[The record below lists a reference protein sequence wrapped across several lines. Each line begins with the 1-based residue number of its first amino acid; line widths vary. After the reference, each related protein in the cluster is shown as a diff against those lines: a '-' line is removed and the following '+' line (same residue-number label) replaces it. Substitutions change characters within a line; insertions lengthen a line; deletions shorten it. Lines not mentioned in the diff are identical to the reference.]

1 MIAFGF
7 RFPGGRYHATPWGRH
22 VNEAAVAWP
31 PEPVRIL
38 RALIATWWR
47 KADQTRFPK
56 AALDDLI
63 DSLSAQP
70 PVFRLPPA
78 THTHVRAFMPAPV
91 TRALIF
97 DAFLKLDARAEMIVA
112 WPDAKLAEG
121 QRDLA
126 AHLLDRIGYLG
137 RAESWTEGRVVP
149 DWDGDFNAA
158 PRSNAARPIGD
169 NDAALDLL
177 CPLPPAAWHEECR
190 RLRPTP
196 SRRKANVKDVALM
209 ATLPERLCD
218 AIAVDTS
225 AWQAIGWS
233 SPPPMRRILYD
244 RPEIGPLPPR
254 GAPARARMSARR
266 AAGPEVARY
275 LLAGRPAPLVEDT
288 LKIGE
293 VLRRA
298 LMACCRDGNVPAEL
312 SGRDE
317 HGPMRA
323 DPQHAHA
330 FFLPEDADGDGFID
344 HLIVYTRQG
353 FSDEARHAL
362 DRLNRLWL
370 DAAAGRRDAE
380 EDRGRQEWR
389 VALDAIA
396 SPDSF
401 GLSALLG
408 RSAVWQ
414 SATPYLDSRHHKP
427 GRDGHGAPAERYRA
441 ALLLEWSRRFPE
453 QPPPDVQPVQ
463 AGGRFVIL
471 RDDGL
476 PRSLLRFARTRA
488 RGFGGPQPDTAGAS
502 LRLVFDEPQPGP
514 FAFGKHA
521 HLGMGLFRRIGAT

>member
-47 KADQTRFPK
+47 KADQARFPK

-63 DSLSAQP
+63 DALAARP

-78 THTHVRAFMPAPV
+78 THAHVRAFMPAPV
-91 TRALIF
+91 TRTLIF
-97 DAFLKLDARAEMIVA
+97 DAFLKLDAATEMIVA
-112 WPDAKLAEG
+112 WPGAELSEG
-121 QRDLA
+121 QRELA
-126 AHLLDRIGYLG
+126 AHLLDRVGYLG
-137 RAESWTEGRVVP
+137 RAESWAEGRVIP

-158 PRSNAARPIGD
+158 PRSRAAGRI
-169 NDAALDLL
+169 NDTVLDLL
-177 CPLPPAAWHEECR
+177 CPLTPTAWGEECR

-196 SRRKANVKDVALM
+196 SGKKVSAKDAALM
-209 ATLPERLCD
+209 DTLPERLCD

-244 RPEIGPLPPR
+244 GPEIGPLPTRFVPTR
-254 GAPARARMSARR
+254 SSLPARR
-266 AAGPEVARY
+266 AAGSEVARY
-275 LLAGRPAPLVEDT
+275 MLAGRPAPMVEDT
-288 LKIGE
+288 LRIGE

-298 LMACCRDGNVPAEL
+298 LMACCRDGKVPPEL

-344 HLIVYTRQG
+344 HLIVYARHG
-353 FSDEARHAL
+353 FSDEARFAL
-362 DRLNRLWL
+362 DRLSRLWL
-370 DAAAGRRDAE
+370 DLSVGRRDAME
-380 EDRGRQEWR
+380 NRGRREWR

-396 SPDSF
+396 SPDGF
-401 GLSALLG
+401 GRSALLG

-414 SATPYLDSRHHKP
+414 SATPYLDPRHRKP
-427 GRDGHGAPAERYRA
+427 GRDGHDAPAERHRS
-441 ALLLEWSRRFPE
+441 ALLLEWSRRFPGH
-453 QPPPDVQPVQ
+453 PPPDVQPVQ
-463 AGGRFVIL
+463 EGGRFVIL

-476 PRSLLRFARTRA
+476 PRSPLRFARTRS
-488 RGFGGPQPDTAGAS
+488 RGFGGPQPDAAGAS
-502 LRLVFDEPQPGP
+502 LRLVFNEPQLGP

-521 HLGMGLFRRIGAT
+521 HLGMGLFRRIHIDTK

>member
-63 DSLSAQP
+63 DTLAVQP
-70 PVFRLPPA
+70 PVFRLPSA
-78 THTHVRAFMPAPV
+78 THTHIRAFMPAPV
-91 TRALIF
+91 TRTLIF
-97 DAFLKLDARAEMIVA
+97 DAFLKLDADEEVIVA
-112 WPDAKLAEG
+112 WPDTELPESQCA
-121 QRDLA
+121 LA

-137 RAESWTEGRVVP
+137 RAESWAEGRVVT

-158 PRSNAARPIGD
+158 PRSSAAGQV

-177 CPLPPAAWHEECR
+177 CPLAPAAWREECR
-190 RLRPTP
+190 RLRPAP
-196 SRRKANVKDVALM
+196 SGRKANTKDAALI

-233 SPPPMRRILYD
+233 SPPPMRRILYG

-254 GAPARARMSARR
+254 GAPARPRISARR

-298 LMACCRDGNVPAEL
+298 LMACCRDGKVPPEL

-317 HGPMRA
+317 NGPMRA

-344 HLIVYTRQG
+344 HLIVHARHG
-353 FSDEARHAL
+353 FSDEARFAI
-362 DRLNRLWL
+362 DRLSRLWL
-370 DAAAGRRDAE
+370 DPAAGRRDAM
-380 EDRGRQEWR
+380 EDGGRQEWR

-396 SPDSF
+396 APDSF
-401 GLSALLG
+401 SHSPLLG

-414 SATPYLDSRHHKP
+414 SATPYLDPRHRKP
-427 GRDGHGAPAERYRA
+427 GPYSPTELYHA
-441 ALLLEWSRRFPE
+441 ALRLEWSRRFPGH
-453 QPPPDVQPVQ
+453 PPPDVQPVQ

-471 RDDGL
+471 RDDGRE
-476 PRSLLRFARTRA
+476 RSLLRFARTRP
-488 RGFGGPQPDTAGAS
+488 RRFGGPQPDTAGAS
-502 LRLVFDEPQPGP
+502 LRLIFDEPQLGP

-521 HLGMGLFRRIGAT
+521 HLGMGLFRRIDTT